1 MPTEMTSTEA
11 LAFARAYDAVDRA
24 LSFPDDVRERA
35 ENAYLGFNVFGH
47 AVPRRISGRISR
59 HIP

>member
-24 LSFPDDVRERA
+24 LKSSA
-35 ENAYLGFNVFGH
+35 AT
-47 AVPRRISGRISR
+47 
-59 HIP
+59 